1 MFTAVNI
8 AVGLA
13 IGYIPG
19 IEHVFLFGNTIPN
32 GAAPAGATS
41 DNIFV
46 SKGVY
51 VIPFWFNPHVVG
63 DAGERIYNMSSDP
76 FKALTL
82 FIYAF
87 VYGLGAGVCY
97 SILYIIGGCS
107 GGGDFISIYRSSIKH
122 KPLGGVM
129 IMINSICLI
138 TGSII
143 GSYIPAGM
151 INPQGYHFEFFLSS
165 NLVASFLSVVIM
177 GFLLNR

>member
-19 IEHVFLFGNTIPN
+19 IEHVFLFGNTIPDG
-32 GAAPAGATS
+32 GADAGAVS
-41 DNIFV
+41 NNIFV
-46 SKGVY
+46 LKGVY
-51 VIPFWFNPHVVG
+51 VIPFWFNPGSTHS
-63 DAGERIYNMSSDP
+63 EIYNMNSDP

-107 GGGDFISIYRSSIKH
+107 GGGDFISIYRSSVKH